1 MRLQLS
7 KVLEVQSLEHE
18 VLEIQVLEPQVSKV
32 LEVQDLKLQVLDIE
46 TLEVQVS
53 NIHISYV
60 KLLKVHVSNIQV
72 HVTVFKEIVVIY
84 VLEDP
89 VTNVNETIKIPRG
102 PTTNNDKLK

>member
-18 VLEIQVLEPQVSKV
+18 VLEIQVLKV

-53 NIHISYV
+53 NVHISDV
-60 KLLKVHVSNIQV
+60 KLLKVHVLNIQV
-72 HVTVFKEIVVIY
+72 HVTILKEIVVIY
-84 VLEDP
+84 VLEDL
-89 VTNVNETIKIPRG
+89 VTNVNETIKVPRD